1 MSGQSLSK
9 KKHKHKTND
18 RAIKQLDVLPDTS
31 KELWTELTKWADDA
45 SKSGAHESA
54 QTLYQRAFEVAD
66 ELEGACYFTAY
77 SAMGVAYSSMRR
89 TSYQEA
95 LQAYKQAFDCSSQR
109 GNALPI
115 VNAAIGVAM
124 SLCNLH
130 KFDQA
135 ANLVQGCIKRLSA
148 TGLNIKLPLTLEL
161 SKCYSRKADHMIR
174 LRKYQAG
181 FDAFHQA
188 QLPLKKVH
196 INEKEMMSRFQRE
209 RARCL
214 AGMAMVALR
223 KKQIHQGLKYI
234 SESLDIYDEF
244 PASTKDM
251 YAYLV
256 DLIEAAKVTP
266 THQNKRLELLG
277 RLMRLARRDLAIPSA
292 PKAEIQELKEQLFD
306 IEVTDH
312 YRWLE
317 DINAEKTKEWM
328 NHQRNLGQSFFDR
341 ILVGQRALQV
351 SLWQHFQLQPYEVP
365 HKHGLYYYFKKWGDG
380 RQPVLYRSTKLPTV
394 DSRNR
399 AEPKVVINPNNFSDG
414 QWLDEYSISPDGK
427 LLAVGLSMHG
437 SDWQEWRIKP
447 FGRKAELPDKIVGIR
462 KRTIVWSPKSNGFFY
477 IDFPFPPSDLL
488 SVIQGPKLR
497 YHKLGD
503 PQSKDKLIFEPE
515 RPDDYLGCA
524 QTSDEKNLIVF
535 VWAARSLNNRVFLRG
550 LAPKKEQLFE
560 LFREQEG
567 RYAYCGTISGE
578 HFFHTDHEAPRGK
591 LIAVKI
597 TDGKVTQRTVI
608 SQADDT
614 LRAAECTLDGWIL
627 HYLHH
632 GLSRL
637 EFVLHKDSGKS
648 DKRTSIKLPFKGV
661 VANLSADVETSEV
674 FFEISNP
681 LTPSTILS
689 LNTHSQRLLP
699 TPVFEPRESTI
710 LNGDFTMTEETVKS
724 DGVEFPVYLVHKKNL
739 KRGRKAPNA
748 PTLMQVYGGFNVL
761 NCPEFRSNLI
771 PFLQLGGMLAFPL
784 LRGGGEYG
792 FDWHK
797 SGVKSGKISVVKD
810 LIATAEC
817 LIDRGYTSPSKLA
830 ITGGSNGGLV
840 AASAMVTRPELFAAV
855 FIQNA
860 LCDMTRFHKFT
871 FGWTWMSEYGD
882 PEDPADFAQL
892 HSLSPLHQIKPG
904 VKYPAT
910 LICASLNDDR
920 VVPLH
925 SFKFAAALQAAQGG
939 TAPIIL
945 RTDEGGHGRSTVK
958 TSSTTDIW
966 MFLADVLGLDLRLV
980 NHKK

>member
-1 MSGQSLSK
+1 MSGPSLSK
-9 KKHKHKTND
+9 RKHRH
-18 RAIKQLDVLPDTS
+18 RANQRAVKQIDVLPD
-31 KELWTELTKWADDA
+31 KAKDIWAELTKWADDA
-45 SKSGAHESA
+45 SKAGAHEAA
-54 QTLYQRAFEVAD
+54 QTLYQRAFDVAD
-66 ELEGACYFTAY
+66 DLDGACYFTAY

-89 TSYQEA
+89 SSYREA
-95 LQAYKQAFDCSSQR
+95 LAAYKQAFDCSSRR

-135 ANLVQGCIKRLSA
+135 ATLMQSCLRKLN
-148 TGLNIKLPLTLEL
+148 TEGLNIKLPLTLEL

-188 QLPLKKVH
+188 QLPLKKVR
-196 INEKEMMSRFQRE
+196 INEREMMSRFQRE

-223 KKQIHQGLKYI
+223 KKRIRQGLKYI
-234 SESLDIYDEF
+234 SESLDIYNEF

-256 DLIEAAKVTP
+256 DLIEAAMITP
-266 THQNKRLELLG
+266 AHQNMHHELLG
-277 RLMRLARRDLAIPSA
+277 RLMQLARRDLKIPAA
-292 PKAEIQELKEQLFD
+292 PQTEIQELKEKLFD
-306 IEVTDH
+306 IEVADH

-328 NHQRNLGQSFFDR
+328 NLQRDLSQTFFDR
-341 ILVGQRALQV
+341 ILIGQRALQM

-365 HKHGLYYYFKKWGDG
+365 HKHSSYYYFKKWGDG
-380 RQPVLYRSTKLPTV
+380 RQPVLYRSTKLTDGV
-394 DSRNR
+394 SNSSRTT
-399 AEPKVVINPNNFSDG
+399 KVVVDPNTFADG
-414 QWLDEYSISPDGK
+414 HWLDEYSISPDGK
-427 LLAVGLSMHG
+427 LLAMGLSVHG

-447 FGRKAELPDKIVGIR
+447 FGKKAELPDKIIGIR
-462 KRTIVWSPKSNGFFY
+462 KRTIVWSPKSDGFFY
-477 IDFPFPPSDLL
+477 IDFPYPPTDPL

-497 YHKLGD
+497 FHKLGD
-503 PQSKDKLIFEPE
+503 LQSKDKLIFEPN

-524 QTSDEKNLIVF
+524 QTSDEKHLIVF
-535 VWAARSLNNRVFLRG
+535 VWAARSLNNKVFLRS
-550 LAPKKEQLFE
+550 LAPKKEPLFE
-560 LFREQEG
+560 LFGEQEG
-567 RYAYCGTISGE
+567 RYAYCATISGE
-578 HFFHTDHEAPRGK
+578 HYFVTDHEAPRGK

-597 TDGKVTQRTVI
+597 AGDKTTQRTVVHQ
-608 SQADDT
+608 SDDT
-614 LRAAECTLDGWIL
+614 LRAAECTKDGWIL

-637 EFVLHKDSGKS
+637 KFVPHAKN
-648 DKRTSIKLPFKGV
+648 DKTQKPSSIKLPFKGV
-661 VANLSADVETSEV
+661 VAHLSGDVETSEL
-674 FFEISNP
+674 FFELSNP
-681 LTPSTILS
+681 VTPSTIFCLS
-689 LNTHSQRLLP
+689 TQKQKVLLK
-699 TPVFEPRESTI
+699 PVFQPKESAI
-710 LNGDFTMTEETVKS
+710 LNGEFMMAQEMVKGN
-724 DGVEFPVYLVHKKNL
+724 GVEFPVYLVHKKGL
-739 KRGRKAPNA
+739 KRSGTT
-748 PTLMQVYGGFNVL
+748 PTLIQAYGGFNVL
-761 NCPEFRSNLI
+761 NCPEFRSNLV
-771 PFLQLGGMLAFPL
+771 PFLQLEGMLAFPL

-797 SGVKSGKISVVKD
+797 SGVKGGKIDVVGD

-840 AASAMVTRPELFAAV
+840 AARAMVTRPDLFAAV

-882 PEDPADFAQL
+882 PEDQAEFTQL
-892 HSLSPLHQIKPG
+892 HTLSPLHQIKPG

-966 MFLADVLGLDLRLV
+966 MFLADVLGLDLRVV